1 MLILYSLLL
10 VISFPAC
17 QTVNRNTWDC
27 KMAKFHLLI
36 LPTAFDAYS
45 VAVAHELYT
54 FASVLTAPQSLTG
67 KQAYFHGHHD
77 Q

>member
-1 MLILYSLLL
+1 
-10 VISFPAC
+10 
-17 QTVNRNTWDC
+17 
-27 KMAKFHLLI
+27 MAKFHLLI